1 MPARERLEQLAL
13 YAAGLALVAFL
24 ASFVIGLSRPARRHD
39 SPDGAEPASMGEA
52 QVSPPQRGRLEVLN
66 GSGRAGLARQA
77 TERLRRSGFDVVY
90 FGNAPA
96 RRDSSEVLDRAGSPV
111 IARAAADELGITRVM
126 SAPDSA
132 LLLDATVLLGRDW
145 PRAAPAEVTA
155 GRRGWWSRI
164 KGWLGGE

>member
-1 MPARERLEQLAL
+1 MRARERLELLAL

-24 ASFVIGLSRPARRHD
+24 ASFVIGLSRPARHD
-39 SPDGAEPASMGEA
+39 SLAGAEPASMGEA
-52 QVSPPQRGRLEVLN
+52 EVPPPQRGRLEVLN

-96 RRDSSEVLDRAGSPV
+96 RHDSSEVLDRAGSPV
-111 IARAAADELGITRVM
+111 IARAAADELGITRVV